1 MGLDIY
7 AGTLPRYYSNNRKTA
22 VQQWAAANGYIFQK
36 ITPYGQ
42 DAADAKKLSPAE
54 VQDFVE
60 NGREQISA
68 AISQL
73 EKPPYAHR
81 LRITGSPTIP
91 TSWAGTIVVPCCLW
105 LLAIPIMR
113 RFRLLWRRNGMSWSI
128 PWSSGLKRIRRGW
141 SPGSLFRDRQP
152 LWECFV
158 RSWISSISWHVR
170 PLRKPF

>member
-22 VQQWAAANGYIFQK
+22 VQQWATANGYIFQK

-105 LLAIPIMR
+105 LLAIPIMI

-128 PWSSGLKRIRRGW
+128 PWSSGLKRIRSR
-141 SPGSLFRDRQP
+141 
-152 LWECFV
+152 
-158 RSWISSISWHVR
+158 ISSISWRGR
-170 PLRKPF
+170 PMRKPF